1 MECIVLRTTTGT
13 RCLKMTQ
20 RLLSGSCFGF
30 VKDSAENA
38 NVFCLLRV
46 WSTFRTSVLYVLW
59 SNNTSLQF
67 QTDNNVIFFLPLCD
81 PLSLSLS
88 LSFRQ
93 DMFFQGPH
101 RVRQTGS
108 DVLVSQQNDSAQI
121 ADKMQ
126 HDWLV
131 QWRECG
137 DKKPSHT
144 TICLSFIIVG
154 YAPTTYC
161 FFFSYFRRSKNQ
173 NVLPLITDSL
183 IRSWVQNLCPSSG
196 LIIH

>member
-1 MECIVLRTTTGT
+1 MECIVLHTTTGT

-161 FFFSYFRRSKNQ
+161 FFFPILGEVKTKMYCH
-173 NVLPLITDSL
+173 LSL
-183 IRSWVQNLCPSSG
+183 T
-196 LIIH
+196 H